1 MQRAFLYIYLS
12 SLSFFVNF
20 GTSLLSAVVIRIST
34 PITMIMQII
43 PITIYL
49 RLKMKFIGSKVNA
62 KREKSKFSN
71 ILHTPYIK
79 KLRIRPPAITDAI

>member
-1 MQRAFLYIYLS
+1 M
-12 SLSFFVNF
+12 SLFDGFEV
-20 GTSLLSAVVIRIST
+20 TLLRIVVITIST

-49 RLKMKFIGSKVNA
+49 RLRMKFKGSNVKANKVI
-62 KREKSKFSN
+62 SKLFN
-71 ILHTPYIK
+71 ISHTPYIK

>member
-1 MQRAFLYIYLS
+1 MFDGLEA
-12 SLSFFVNF
+12 N
-20 GTSLLSAVVIRIST
+20 LLRSVVIRIKT
-34 PITMIMQII
+34 PITIIMQII

>member
-43 PITIYL
+43 PITMYL
-49 RLKMKFIGSKVNA
+49 RLKIKFISSKVNA
-62 KREKSKFSN
+62 KSEKSKFSN
-71 ILHTPYIK
+71 IFFVSFNINNKQTITNSLK
-79 KLRIRPPAITDAI
+79 K